1 MLTAPSQLVLRN
13 IEQLP
18 AGDLLLVNPPAD
30 GLARNLA
37 TRSDIRAHLFSQD
50 MADARALQAQGLTVE
65 FGAVPAGERHYN
77 AALLFHPKEK
87 ALADFLLFMAR
98 AHLAA
103 GGVLWLVGENN
114 GGIRATAKRLQA
126 AGIAVEK
133 RDSARHCQLVL
144 ITPKTTGAAFA
155 LADWLDVLAIDIGA
169 DASATRLAVASL
181 PGVFSAGRL
190 DEGTALLLQTF
201 TAPIAGRVLDMGCGA
216 GVIGATLK
224 KRNPTLEVDMVDN
237 NALAVTASEWT
248 LRESGLTARVHAS
261 DGFSAVTGTYNWII
275 SNPPFHDGIATDYR
289 FTEKFIADAKRF
301 LKSGGRLRIVANAHL
316 TYAPDIEQVFGNC
329 RTVAETTRFRVYEA
343 SRK

>member
-30 GLARNLA
+30 GLVRNLA
-37 TRSDIRAHLFSQD
+37 SRSDIRAHLFSQD
-50 MADARALQAQGLTVE
+50 MADTRALQAQGLTVE
-65 FGAVPAGERHYN
+65 FGAVPTGEIHYN

-98 AHLAA
+98 AQLAA
-103 GGVLWLVGENN
+103 GGALWLVGENN

-144 ITPKTTGAAFA
+144 VTPKTTGAAFA
-155 LADWLDVLAIDIGA
+155 LEDWLDVLAIDIGA
-169 DASATRLAVASL
+169 ESLAVAAL

-190 DEGTALLLQTF
+190 DEGTALLLETF
-201 TAPIAGRVLDMGCGA
+201 VAPIAGRVLDMGCGA

-224 KRNPTLEVDMVDN
+224 KRNPALAVDMVDN
-237 NALAVTASEWT
+237 SALAVTASEWT
-248 LRESGLTARVHAS
+248 LRESGLSARVHAS

-301 LKSGGRLRIVANAHL
+301 LKPGGRLRIVANAHL
-316 TYAPDIEQVFGNC
+316 GYAPRIEQVFGNC

-343 SRK
+343 IRK